1 MNELVDEVRRE
12 AIAISRS
19 QIQMG
24 ELLLSAKQH
33 ARLEEFWALV
43 ERTGLEPAEAHLAMQ
58 VALWVRRDQSAR
70 DLPINELL
78 ARMSEGNAERG
89 NALLD
94 LLFDEVDK
102 TLSTLSQ
109 KD

>member
-1 MNELVDEVRRE
+1 MNHLLDEVRRE
-12 AIAISRS
+12 AGAITRL

-24 ELLLSAKQH
+24 ELLLRIKQEV
-33 ARLEEFWALV
+33 RPEEFWASV
-43 ERTGLEPAEAHLAMQ
+43 RRIGLEPAAAQLAMQ
-58 VALWVRRDQSAR
+58 VALWVRRDPSAR

-78 ARMSEGNAERG
+78 ARMSEGRAERA
-89 NALLD
+89 NALFDVLC
-94 LLFDEVDK
+94 DEVDK